1 MPRTISQHQNMLVHN
16 GSGARLRIV
25 QPVVHGSAT
34 IARRRRSVFRLS
46 PVESS

>member
-1 MPRTISQHQNMLVHN
+1 MPRNQHQNMLVHN

-25 QPVVHGSAT
+25 QLVVHGIAT
-34 IARRRRSVFRLS
+34 IACRRRGVFRLS